1 MGGTGGSHNFVD
13 DGAAVAAVLD
23 ALAPIVP
30 RAARVILAVSGGADS
45 VGMAHLVV
53 AARPDLRPQ
62 VVHVRHGLRDDAAD
76 AGAAQACA
84 EALGLDAE
92 VIEVDV
98 PADGTG
104 PENAARV
111 VRYEALGSAAERAG
125 ASYVLTGHT
134 AEDQAETVLLNIAR
148 GTGLAGVAGIPA
160 VRSLTDGVLLVRP
173 VLGLRR
179 AAVRAA
185 ATATGLP
192 IADDPTNRDPR
203 QPRSVARHELLPL
216 LTRLTGGGT
225 DPVEALARLAGHARS
240 DAAAL
245 DMIAAAQADALVQQ
259 WGSVVTVAAEAL
271 DALPLAIGSRVLRI
285 AVAQAGAGVGAP
297 PADASVRSLLRLR
310 DGQALTLAAG
320 LNASRGG
327 GYLALGSAA
336 PTAPE
341 RPLRG
346 ASVALPEVGLVLRCG
361 RDETPGVLPP
371 WAPARAAAGVG
382 VNDVAGVVVR
392 TRRPG
397 DRIRTA
403 AGTQRI
409 TDAMIS
415 AHVPRIARD
424 RLPVV
429 ADDEGV
435 LWVPGVAVRAGT
447 DGPWRLRFEVAA
459 GQ

>member
-1 MGGTGGSHNFVD
+1 MGGTGGSDNFVD

-30 RAARVILAVSGGADS
+30 REARAILAVSGGADS
-45 VGMAHLVV
+45 VGLAHLVV
-53 AARPDLRPQ
+53 AARPDLRLR
-62 VVHVRHGLRDDAAD
+62 VVHIRHGLRDDAAD
-76 AGAAQACA
+76 AAAAQACA

-111 VRYEALGSAAERAG
+111 VRYEALASAAERGGAG
-125 ASYVLTGHT
+125 YVFTGHT

-148 GTGLAGVAGIPA
+148 GTGLSGVAGIPA
-160 VRSLTDGVLLVRP
+160 VRSLTAGVLVVRP

-185 ATATGLP
+185 AAAAGLP
-192 IADDPTNRDPR
+192 IADDPTNADPR
-203 QPRSVARHELLPL
+203 QPRAVARHELLPL

-225 DPVEALARLAGHARS
+225 DPVEALARLAGHART

-245 DMIAAAQADALVQQ
+245 DMIAADQADALVQR
-259 WGSVVTVAAEAL
+259 WGSVVTVDAEAL
-271 DALPLAIGSRVLRI
+271 DALPAAIASRVLRI
-285 AVAQAGAGVGAP
+285 AVAQAGGDAP
-297 PADASVRSLLRLR
+297 PAEASVRALLRLR

-320 LNASRGG
+320 LSASRGG
-327 GYLALGSAA
+327 GYLALGSAERA
-336 PTAPE
+336 PRMPE

-361 RDETPGVLPP
+361 RDEGPGVLPP

-382 VNDVAGVVVR
+382 IKDVAGVVVR

-409 TDAMIS
+409 ADAMIS

-447 DGPWRLRFEVAA
+447 DGPLRLRFEVAA